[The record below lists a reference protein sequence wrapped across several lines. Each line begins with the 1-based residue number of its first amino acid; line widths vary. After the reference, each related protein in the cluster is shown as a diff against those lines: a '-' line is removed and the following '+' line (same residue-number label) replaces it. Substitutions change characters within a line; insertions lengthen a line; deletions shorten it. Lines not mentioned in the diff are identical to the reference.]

1 MRLLVIEIGPH
12 LSATVLHVLTRGP
25 EAARLTHDEKKVEN
39 GKRRRPNCLAES
51 GKGRSKPQGP
61 RRRAGAAKTDIN
73 KRQQSTRSKTKNKR
87 NATGSISFLKLF
99 LLKILPYSSTRTII
113 ILHVFLCIF
122 DYVFL
127 TTINSQFLTAYFLS
141 TGHPEIFKQ

>member
-61 RRRAGAAKTDIN
+61 RRRRRAGAAKTDIN
-73 KRQQSTRSKTKNKR
+73 KRQQSTRSKTKING
-87 NATGSISFLKLF
+87 T
-99 LLKILPYSSTRTII
+99 LLDPSR
-113 ILHVFLCIF
+113 F
-122 DYVFL
+122 
-127 TTINSQFLTAYFLS
+127 
-141 TGHPEIFKQ
+141 